1 MPIQFGG
8 SVKCLGIHY
17 DLDLIGATQYDMF
30 MAELQ
35 HVVAIARTRRASP
48 DMLRAVSKV
57 SLLNMVANRGVL
69 SGWSLEAAMKFDGI
83 IAMEYRTAQT
93 ENIFQPP

>member
-1 MPIQFGG
+1 MGRDSTRDANSVWG

-48 DMLRAVSKV
+48 DMLRAVS
-57 SLLNMVANRGVL
+57 
-69 SGWSLEAAMKFDGI
+69 
-83 IAMEYRTAQT
+83 
-93 ENIFQPP
+93 